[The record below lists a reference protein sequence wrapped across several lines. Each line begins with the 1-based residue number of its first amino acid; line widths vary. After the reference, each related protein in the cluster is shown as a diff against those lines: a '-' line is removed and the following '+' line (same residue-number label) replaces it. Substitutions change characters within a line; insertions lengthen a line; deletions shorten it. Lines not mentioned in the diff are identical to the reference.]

1 MVLIMYIIAMMK
13 SLVIGTFIT
22 VTSAVALPA
31 YACDLHAGGGF
42 SFGSPNANWQSYNP
56 RSSTIDPALIGTDY
70 DDASLITPVP
80 PQKPRPSFSNAA
92 NRAALLAKTRLAK
105 KTKDQDD
112 KAPKEAIVKKA
123 SLNADR

>member
-13 SLVIGTFIT
+13 SLVFGAFIT
-22 VTSAVALPA
+22 ATSALALPT
-31 YACDLHAGGGF
+31 YACDMHGGGGF
-42 SFGSPNANWQSYNP
+42 GFGNPNANWQSYNP
-56 RSSTIDPALIGTDY
+56 RVSTQDPALWNENTKQ
-70 DDASLITPVP
+70 ASWMTPVP
-80 PQKPRPSFSNAA
+80 AEKARPSFSNAA